1 MPFTVQQ
8 LIEGRQEPVTVSPQD
23 TVKKALELMI
33 EHDFSQLP
41 VVDESR
47 KPIGIVTS
55 DSILRALNNFG
66 LPLAGLRV
74 SHAMVKIHR
83 KYSPDEDLFDLLD
96 DLKNAYAV
104 LIIDAEESLIGVVTS
119 YDTTEYFR
127 RRAEDMMFVED
138 IETTLKDFIRAAFN
152 VSDDADQQKLP
163 AMIADMTDS
172 DLRKKFQGAL
182 NHYLSLWN
190 KKSDQG
196 IVKFD
201 VDIAEEV
208 FAKVFTHKDS
218 PKSLDDL
225 TLNDYIQLLLHKS
238 TWPQFSPVFQLN
250 ADGVRNLLDGV
261 RKTRND
267 LAHFHGE
274 ISASQRDQLHFCIE
288 WLERQR
294 QAILDAF
301 HISTE
306 ASEPQEVEIT
316 APIPGPSVEGTAEEI
331 APVEEPLRPGDSRYA
346 PLAIWLQQLHWRQKK
361 VSLTFMQIQEILRE
375 ELPASARQHR
385 SWWANDSIGHVQSQ
399 QWLDVGWRVS
409 NIAMAEEKVTFTRIK
424 ERERAY
430 IGFYSGV
437 LQELRKVSP
446 FQVRE
451 AGPDGL
457 NWIVIAKLPSTG
469 LQLGF
474 LGYAFTWH
482 ERFRIEF
489 YIDSYTKEKNKRL
502 FDMLYLRKD
511 EIQEELRDIPG
522 SLEWERIDDKRASR
536 IALYHE
542 GAIID
547 PPEKLA
553 QLRTWAVDAMVRFQK
568 VIDQHLREVLT
579 MDAS

>member
-1 MPFTVQQ
+1 
-8 LIEGRQEPVTVSPQD
+8 
-23 TVKKALELMI
+23 
-33 EHDFSQLP
+33 
-41 VVDESR
+41 
-47 KPIGIVTS
+47 
-55 DSILRALNNFG
+55 
-66 LPLAGLRV
+66 
-74 SHAMVKIHR
+74 
-83 KYSPDEDLFDLLD
+83 
-96 DLKNAYAV
+96 
-104 LIIDAEESLIGVVTS
+104 
-119 YDTTEYFR
+119 
-127 RRAEDMMFVED
+127 MFV
-138 IETTLKDFIRAAFN
+138 LGR
-152 VSDDADQQKLP
+152 
-163 AMIADMTDS
+163 
-172 DLRKKFQGAL
+172 
-182 NHYLSLWN
+182 
-190 KKSDQG
+190 
-196 IVKFD
+196 
-201 VDIAEEV
+201 
-208 FAKVFTHKDS
+208 
-218 PKSLDDL
+218 
-225 TLNDYIQLLLHKS
+225 
-238 TWPQFSPVFQLN
+238 
-250 ADGVRNLLDGV
+250 VRNLLNAV

-301 HISTE
+301 HFSTE
-306 ASEPQEVEIT
+306 VGEPQQVEMT
-316 APIPGPSVEGTAEEI
+316 SPLPGPSVEGTAEEI

-346 PLAIWLQQLHWRQKK
+346 PLALWLQRQPSREEK
-361 VSLTFMQIQEILRE
+361 VTLTFMQIQEILRE
-375 ELPASARQHR
+375 ELPASARQYR
-385 SWWANDSIGHVQSQ
+385 SWWANDSVGHVQSR

-409 NIAMAEEKVTFTRIK
+409 NIAMGEERVTFTRIK

-469 LQLGF
+469 PQLGF

-482 ERFRIEF
+482 ERFRVEF
-489 YIDSYTKEKNKRL
+489 YIDSYTKERNKHL

-542 GAIID
+542 GTITD

-553 QLRTWAVDAMVRFQK
+553 QLRTWAVDAMVKFQK
-568 VIDQHLREVLT
+568 AIDQHVSQVLT
-579 MDAS
+579 TITRVCE

>member
-8 LIEGRQEPVTVSPQD
+8 LIEGRQEPVTVSPHD

-47 KPIGIVTS
+47 KALGIVTS
-55 DSILRALNNFG
+55 DSILRALNNFSV
-66 LPLAGLRV
+66 PLADLHV

-96 DLKNAYAV
+96 DLKNTYAV
-104 LIIDAEESLIGVVTS
+104 LIINAEESLIGIVTS

-138 IETTLKDFIRAAFN
+138 IETTLRDFIRAAFN
-152 VSDDADQQKLP
+152 VSDDTDQQKLP
-163 AMIADMTDS
+163 AVIADMTDS

-190 KKSDQG
+190 KKSDQETA
-196 IVKFD
+196 KFD

-208 FAKVFTHKDS
+208 FAKAFTHKDS

-238 TWPQFSPVFQLN
+238 TWPQFSSVFQLN
-250 ADGVRNLLDGV
+250 TDGVRNLLSGV

-294 QAILDAF
+294 QVVLDAF
-301 HISTE
+301 HFSTE
-306 ASEPQEVEIT
+306 VNEPQQIEIT
-316 APIPGPSVEGTAEEI
+316 SPIPGPSVESTIEEI
-331 APVEEPLRPGDSRYA
+331 IPVEEPLRPGDSRYA
-346 PLAIWLQQLHWRQKK
+346 PLAIWLQQQPPREEK
-361 VSLTFMQIQEILRE
+361 VTLTFIQIQEILRE

-385 SWWANDSIGHVQSQ
+385 SWWANDSVGHVQSR

-409 NIAMAEEKVTFTRIK
+409 NIGVAEEKVTFTRIK
-424 ERERAY
+424 ERERLY
-430 IGFYSGV
+430 IGFYSGL

-457 NWIVIAKLPSTG
+457 SWMTIAKLPSTG
-469 LQLGF
+469 PQVGF
-474 LGYAFTWH
+474 LGCAFAWH
-482 ERFRIEF
+482 RRFRIEF
-489 YIDSYTKEKNKRL
+489 YIDSYDKEKNKRL

-511 EIQEELRDIPG
+511 EIQAELRDIPG

-542 GAIID
+542 GAITNA
-547 PPEKLA
+547 PEELA

-568 VIDQHLREVLT
+568 VIDQHVSHVLT
-579 MDAS
+579 TA